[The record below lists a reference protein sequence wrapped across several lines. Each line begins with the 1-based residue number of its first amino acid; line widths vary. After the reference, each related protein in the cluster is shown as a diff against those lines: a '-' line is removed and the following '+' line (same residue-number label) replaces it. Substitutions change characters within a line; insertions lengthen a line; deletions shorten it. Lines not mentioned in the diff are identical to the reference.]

1 MTFQRLENLRGK
13 VAVITG
19 AGGQVGYA
27 TSFRLAEA
35 GCQIVGISRSKIVE
49 LEELFKEL
57 PNRELGHYGIR
68 ADITDTE
75 SIKKAVEEVGER
87 SKKVDIL
94 VNSAGVSSN
103 IRPNNID
110 QLTDELF
117 DKIIITNLRGT
128 YAVIREFYPLLNK
141 TGDGLIVNISS
152 TSAQKGGNS
161 NIAYAASKSGV
172 DHMTKSL
179 SKVLAPTIRIV
190 SIVPGYME
198 RATSGIKKDLVV
210 NEKLA
215 ETCPLKRIGYGD
227 DIASTIE
234 ALCTHIR
241 FCTGSIIVVDGG
253 RSA

>member
-27 TSFRLAEA
+27 TALRLAEA
-35 GCQIVGISRSKIVE
+35 GCQVVGISRSKIDE
-49 LEELFKEL
+49 LEKLFEEL
-57 PNRELGHYGIR
+57 PNRELGHYSIQ
-68 ADITDTE
+68 ADITNTD
-75 SIKKAVEEVGER
+75 SIKTAVDQVKTKSG
-87 SKKVDIL
+87 KVDIL
-94 VNSAGVSSN
+94 INSAGVSSN
-103 IRPNNID
+103 IRPNNIN

-128 YAVIREFYPLLNK
+128 YAMIREFYSLLNE

-161 NIAYAASKSGV
+161 NVAYAASKSGI
-172 DHMTKSL
+172 DIMTRTL
-179 SKVLAPTIRIV
+179 SKVLSPRIRIV
-190 SIVPGYME
+190 SVVPGHME
-198 RATSGIKKDLVV
+198 KATSGIKKDPAI

-215 ETCPLKRIGYGD
+215 EMCPLKRIGYGD

-241 FCTGSIIVVDGG
+241 FSTGSIFIVDGG